1 MTAAEAPAR
10 DTGAGA
16 AGPAGAADGGR
27 GSGGRRV
34 LALAQSPGLGGLYAR
49 AGLASGRAAVGGP
62 VRRALGGRPAGSGP
76 SATAGAPG
84 SAAALPAVEHRL
96 GGVVPDPA
104 RLTAYQHLVGEPATD
119 VLPAGF
125 VHVLAF
131 PVAIALIVRPD
142 FPMPPL
148 GIVHLAN
155 RVEQRSPLRVG
166 EALDVRAW
174 AQDLQPHRKGAQVEL
189 VAEVRRAGAPAD
201 APPAWR
207 GVSTYLAPGVRVP
220 GPAPDEPPAWRGV
233 STYLAPGVRVPGPE
247 PEDGARPEFVAPV
260 PTGRWA
266 FDAAAGRRYAAVS
279 GDANPIHLHPLTA
292 RALGFPRAIAH
303 GMLTAARALAD
314 VGARRG
320 EAYAWDVEFASPVLL
335 PSSPAVRVAAAGD
348 GAWTVTAWDAARGRP
363 HLTAEVRT
371 LG

>member
-1 MTAAEAPAR
+1 MTAVESPAQ
-10 DTGAGA
+10 DAGAGA
-16 AGPAGAADGGR
+16 GGAGAGGG
-27 GSGGRRV
+27 GSAGRRV
-34 LALAQSPGLGGLYAR
+34 LTLAESPGLAGLYAR

-62 VRRALGGRPAGSGP
+62 VRRALGGVPGIPAGPDDEGP
-76 SATAGAPG
+76 RAAPV
-84 SAAALPAVEHRL
+84 LPPVEHRL

-104 RLTAYQHLVGEPATD
+104 RLTAYQHLVGEPASD

-155 RVEQRSPLRVG
+155 RVEQRAPLRVG
-166 EALDVRAW
+166 DALDIRAW
-174 AQDLQPHRKGAQVEL
+174 AQDLRPHRKGAQVEL
-189 VAEVRRAGAPAD
+189 VAEVRRSGAPA
-201 APPAWR
+201 
-207 GVSTYLAPGVRVP
+207 
-220 GPAPDEPPAWRGV
+220 DEPPAWRGV
-233 STYLAPGVRVPGPE
+233 STYLAPGVRVPGTT
-247 PEDGARPEFVAPV
+247 PEDDARPEFVAPV

-266 FDAAAGRRYAAVS
+266 FDAGAGRRYAAVS

-320 EAYAWDVEFASPVLL
+320 DTYDWDVAFASPVLL
-335 PSSPAVRVAAAGD
+335 PSTPVVRVAATGD
-348 GAWTVTAWDAARGRP
+348 GAWSVTAWDAKRRRP
-363 HLTAEVRT
+363 HLTAEVRAR
-371 LG
+371 G

>member
-16 AGPAGAADGGR
+16 AGPAGAAAAGR

-220 GPAPDEPPAWRGV
+220 GPAPEEPP
-233 STYLAPGVRVPGPE
+233 
-247 PEDGARPEFVAPV
+247 RPEFVPPV

>member
-10 DTGAGA
+10 DAGA
-16 AGPAGAADGGR
+16 PDGARPSGGGADGSAR
-27 GSGGRRV
+27 PGGRRV
-34 LALAQSPGLGGLYAR
+34 LTLAQSPSLAGLYAR

-62 VRRALGGRPAGSGP
+62 VRRAVDRRRAGPAGEAGP
-76 SATAGAPG
+76 PGVASDAPA
-84 SAAALPAVEHRL
+84 AAALPAVEHRL
-96 GGVVPDPA
+96 GGVAPDPA
-104 RLTAYQHLVGEPATD
+104 QLTAYQHLVGEPATD
-119 VLPAGF
+119 VLPAGY

-131 PVAIALIVRPD
+131 PAAIALIVRPD

-155 RVEQRSPLRVG
+155 RVEQRAPLRVG
-166 EALDVRAW
+166 DALDLRTW
-174 AQDLQPHRKGAQVEL
+174 AQDLRPHRKGAQVEL
-189 VAEVRRAGAPAD
+189 VAEVRRAGAPA
-201 APPAWR
+201 
-207 GVSTYLAPGVRVP
+207 
-220 GPAPDEPPAWRGV
+220 DEPPAWRGV

-266 FDAAAGRRYAAVS
+266 FDAGAGRRYAAVS

-303 GMLTAARALAD
+303 GMLTAARALAA

-320 EAYAWDVEFASPVLL
+320 EAYDWDVEFASPVLL
-335 PSSPAVRVAAAGD
+335 PSTPVVRVAAAGD
-348 GAWTVTAWDAARGRP
+348 GAWSVTAWDAKRRKP
-363 HLTAEVRT
+363 HLTAEVRAR
-371 LG
+371 G

>member
-1 MTAAEAPAR
+1 VLTLAE
-10 DTGAGA
+10 
-16 AGPAGAADGGR
+16 
-27 GSGGRRV
+27 
-34 LALAQSPGLGGLYAR
+34 SPGLGGLYAR

-62 VRRALGGRPAGSGP
+62 VRRALGGVPGLSGLP
-76 SATAGAPG
+76 GLPGLPDGEGPTAAP
-84 SAAALPAVEHRL
+84 ALPPVEHRL
-96 GGVVPDPA
+96 GGVVPDPV
-104 RLTAYQHLVGEPATD
+104 RLTAYQHLVGEPASD

-131 PVAIALIVRPD
+131 PVGIALIVRPD

-155 RVEQRSPLRVG
+155 RVEQRAPLHVG
-166 EALDVRAW
+166 DALDIRSW
-174 AQDLQPHRKGAQVEL
+174 AEDLRPHRKGAQVEL
-189 VAEVRRAGAPAD
+189 VAEVRRAGAPA
-201 APPAWR
+201 
-207 GVSTYLAPGVRVP
+207 
-220 GPAPDEPPAWRGV
+220 DEPPAWRGV

-266 FDAAAGRRYAAVS
+266 FDAGAGRRYAAVS

-320 EAYAWDVEFASPVLL
+320 EAYDWDVEFASPVLL
-335 PSSPAVRVAAAGD
+335 PSTPVVRVAAAGD
-348 GAWTVTAWDAARGRP
+348 GAWSVTAWDAKRRRP
-363 HLTAEVRT
+363 HLTAEVRAR
-371 LG
+371 G

>member
-1 MTAAEAPAR
+1 MTAADAPAR
-10 DTGAGA
+10 DAGIPDDAHVGGAR
-16 AGPAGAADGGR
+16 ADG
-27 GSGGRRV
+27 SAVPGGRRV
-34 LALAQSPGLGGLYAR
+34 LTLAQSPSLAGLYAR

-62 VRRALGGRPAGSGP
+62 VRRAVDRRRAGPDAGPASD
-76 SATAGAPG
+76 AP
-84 SAAALPAVEHRL
+84 AAPALPAVEHRL

-119 VLPAGF
+119 VLPAGY

-131 PVAIALIVRPD
+131 PAAIALIVRPD

-155 RVEQRSPLRVG
+155 RVEQRAPLRVG
-166 EALDVRAW
+166 DALDLRTW
-174 AQDLQPHRKGAQVEL
+174 AQDLRPHRKGAQVEL
-189 VAEVRRAGAPAD
+189 VAEVRRAGAPA
-201 APPAWR
+201 
-207 GVSTYLAPGVRVP
+207 
-220 GPAPDEPPAWRGV
+220 DEPPAWRGV

-260 PTGRWA
+260 PTGRWV
-266 FDAAAGRRYAAVS
+266 FDAGAGRRYAAVS

-303 GMLTAARALAD
+303 GMLTAARALAA

-320 EAYAWDVEFASPVLL
+320 EAYDWDVEFASPVLL
-335 PSSPAVRVAAAGD
+335 PSTPVVRVASAGD
-348 GAWTVTAWDAARGRP
+348 AAWSVTAWDAKRRKP
-363 HLTAEVRT
+363 HLTAEVRAR
-371 LG
+371 G

>member
-1 MTAAEAPAR
+1 
-10 DTGAGA
+10 
-16 AGPAGAADGGR
+16 
-27 GSGGRRV
+27 
-34 LALAQSPGLGGLYAR
+34 
-49 AGLASGRAAVGGP
+49 
-62 VRRALGGRPAGSGP
+62 
-76 SATAGAPG
+76 
-84 SAAALPAVEHRL
+84 
-96 GGVVPDPA
+96 
-104 RLTAYQHLVGEPATD
+104 

-166 EALDVRAW
+166 DGLDIRAW
-174 AQDLQPHRKGAQVEL
+174 AQDLRPHRKGAQVEL
-189 VAEVRRAGAPAD
+189 VAEVRRRGAPAD
-201 APPAWR
+201 EPAAWR
-207 GVSTYLAPGVRVP
+207 GVSTYLAPGVTVP
-220 GPAPDEPPAWRGV
+220 GAVPDEP
-233 STYLAPGVRVPGPE
+233 
-247 PEDGARPEFVAPV
+247 ARPDFVAPV

-320 EAYAWDVEFASPVLL
+320 EAYDWDVEFASPVLL
-335 PSSPAVRVAAAGD
+335 PSSPAVQVAATGD
-348 GAWTVTAWDAARGRP
+348 RAWSVTAWDAKRGKP
-363 HLTAEVRT
+363 HLTAEVR
-371 LG
+371 GRG

>member
-1 MTAAEAPAR
+1 VTAVEAPGAGADTAAGAPALSG
-10 DTGAGA
+10 TGAGSA
-16 AGPAGAADGGR
+16 
-27 GSGGRRV
+27 GRRV
-34 LALAQSPGLGGLYAR
+34 LTLAESPGLGGLYAR

-62 VRRALGGRPAGSGP
+62 VRRALGAVPGIPAGPDDEGP
-76 SATAGAPG
+76 RTAP
-84 SAAALPAVEHRL
+84 ALPAVEHRL

-104 RLTAYQHLVGEPATD
+104 RLTAYQHLVGEPASD

-131 PVAIALIVRPD
+131 PVGIALIVRPD

-155 RVEQRSPLRVG
+155 RVEQRAPLRVG
-166 EALDVRAW
+166 DALDIRAW
-174 AQDLQPHRKGAQVEL
+174 TEDLRPHRKGAQVEL
-189 VAEVRRAGAPAD
+189 VAEVRRSGAPA
-201 APPAWR
+201 
-207 GVSTYLAPGVRVP
+207 
-220 GPAPDEPPAWRGV
+220 DEPPAWRGV
-233 STYLAPGVRVPGPE
+233 STYLAPGVQVPGTVPE
-247 PEDGARPEFVAPV
+247 EAARPEFEAPV

-266 FDAAAGRRYAAVS
+266 FDAGAGRRYAAVS

-320 EAYAWDVEFASPVLL
+320 EAYDWDVEFASPVLL
-335 PSSPAVRVAAAGD
+335 PSTPVVRVAPAGD
-348 GAWTVTAWDAARGRP
+348 RAWSVTAWDAKRRRP
-363 HLTAEVRT
+363 HLTAEVRAR
-371 LG
+371 G